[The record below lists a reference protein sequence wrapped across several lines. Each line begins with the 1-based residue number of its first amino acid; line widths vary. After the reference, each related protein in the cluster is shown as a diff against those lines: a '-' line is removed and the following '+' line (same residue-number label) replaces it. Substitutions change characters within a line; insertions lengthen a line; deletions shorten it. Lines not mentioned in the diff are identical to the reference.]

1 MVGLRLLAALF
12 AIWGMSSPA
21 LAARRAQN
29 DELDVFSL
37 DATSTA
43 EGGISSVS
51 AEIRSDQNDAVDED
65 VGEAARWVNT
75 QAAPDVPLSDL
86 TAGSVKL
93 VPGTWMNPAFNDTL
107 GEGVTQPEGS
117 DILAN
122 NSRLAMVYYY
132 AGTGCSGDPIWS
144 MEQKEKCRSE
154 PLTQGGELRIKLCA
168 SSAAEIISN
177 DDAVIRLIR
186 PGCHSTLLEKAV
198 VQYNER
204 CVKGLFCQGCKT
216 CPESICL
223 RQGSQCKLDGEFDP
237 VFYADKYGNETD
249 VSNIKTDNDKLVN
262 HWTQH
267 GAANRWVGC
276 QGCCPGKAYVPN
288 CAFTVVGCSDAQQSI
303 ALDLKD
309 TYARDK

>member
-1 MVGLRLLAALF
+1 MGLRLLAALF

-132 AGTGCSGDPIWS
+132 AG
-144 MEQKEKCRSE
+144 
-154 PLTQGGELRIKLCA
+154 
-168 SSAAEIISN
+168 
-177 DDAVIRLIR
+177 
-186 PGCHSTLLEKAV
+186 
-198 VQYNER
+198 
-204 CVKGLFCQGCKT
+204 
-216 CPESICL
+216 
-223 RQGSQCKLDGEFDP
+223 
-237 VFYADKYGNETD
+237 
-249 VSNIKTDNDKLVN
+249 
-262 HWTQH
+262 
-267 GAANRWVGC
+267 
-276 QGCCPGKAYVPN
+276 
-288 CAFTVVGCSDAQQSI
+288 
-303 ALDLKD
+303 D
-309 TYARDK
+309 THL

>member
-1 MVGLRLLAALF
+1 MTPCVSRYWLLRRPYLVYGAKRKMQVNTCFSESYHNA
-12 AIWGMSSPA
+12 PA
-21 LAARRAQN
+21 
-29 DELDVFSL
+29 DICF
-37 DATSTA
+37 DAT
-43 EGGISSVS
+43 
-51 AEIRSDQNDAVDED
+51 
-65 VGEAARWVNT
+65 
-75 QAAPDVPLSDL
+75 
-86 TAGSVKL
+86 
-93 VPGTWMNPAFNDTL
+93 M
-107 GEGVTQPEGS
+107 
-117 DILAN
+117 
-122 NSRLAMVYYY
+122 Y
-132 AGTGCSGDPIWS
+132 
-144 MEQKEKCRSE
+144 RSE

-309 TYARDK
+309 TYRDK